1 MKRLVFTLTL
11 TLCIAFSACAAA
23 DWQDSME
30 QGIAAYG
37 MTEGFA
43 VIDASAAFEWF
54 DKAAEEGG
62 TEAMLALGELFLKG
76 EKVYAS
82 RDIALQWYQKAAD
95 AGSAEALFRMGGMY
109 FEDGAYQDYVQAR
122 DFFTRSAAMGH
133 EGAQAMLAQMDEQ
146 QLGLSEVEM
155 TAEEIAAKAHSF
167 YQMWDFAAARQLYEE
182 ALAAGSTDADA
193 MNNLAYI
200 YDTGMDGAQPD
211 YEKAA
216 MWYARAAELGKRD
229 AMYSLALLYYNGKG
243 VKQDLSMALSLFEQ
257 SGELGFGMAMSNAAF
272 MYHNGQGTEKNMEKA
287 VYWYEQAVQAGRPE
301 AMLELGV
308 LYYNGDSV
316 EQSYVMARRLF
327 EQAAALGNAYA
338 ANNVAVMDNLGQG
351 LEE

>member
-1 MKRLVFTLTL
+1 MKRTLFVLAL
-11 TLCIAFSACAAA
+11 TLCIAFSVCAAA

-62 TEAMLALGELFLKG
+62 AEAMLALGDLFLSG

-82 RDIALQWYQKAAD
+82 REIALQWYQKAAD
-95 AGSAEALFRMGGMY
+95 AGSAEAFFRMGEMH
-109 FEDGAYQDYVQAR
+109 FEEGAYQDYAQAR
-122 DFFTRSAAMGH
+122 KCFEEGASLGH
-133 EGAQAMLAQMDEQ
+133 EGAQDMLAKMDEQ
-146 QLGLSEVEM
+146 ELGLHEM
-155 TAEEIAAKAHSF
+155 TAEEKAAKGHSL

-200 YDTGMDGAQPD
+200 YDTGMDGTQPD

-216 MWYARAAELGKRD
+216 LWYTRAAELGKRD
-229 AMYSLALLYYNGKG
+229 AMYSLALLYYNGTG
-243 VKQDLSMALSLFEQ
+243 VQQDLSMALSLFEQ
-257 SGELGFGMAMSNAAF
+257 SGELGFGMAMSNAAI
-272 MYHNGQGTEKNMEKA
+272 MYQYGQGTQINLEKA

-301 AMLELGV
+301 AMVELGV
-308 LYYNGDSV
+308 LYYNGNGV

-327 EQAAALGNAYA
+327 EEAAALGNPQA